1 MNRTVALF
9 HTAIGAAFWVAT
21 LAAFSVLGRPLFGQ
35 QSNEPVEVRI
45 VELEPTPA
53 GVSITLR
60 AVNSRDSIHMLIG
73 LAEGESIV
81 QAMRGRRSPRPMTHD
96 LLKNVLDRNGWK
108 VQKVLIRDLVRGTFR
123 ADLTLE
129 KDQETQVFD
138 ARPSD
143 AMAIGL
149 RYNAK
154 IYVNEEVFE
163 QQKQYEQPQ
172 EVKPSEPD
180 SLRL

>member
-1 MNRTVALF
+1 MNRTLALF
-9 HTAIGAAFWVAT
+9 VAVFASSILCQP
-21 LAAFSVLGRPLFGQ
+21 LAGQ
-35 QSNEPVEVRI
+35 QGNQPVEVRI
-45 VELEPTPA
+45 VELEPTSD
-53 GVSITLR
+53 GVRITLR
-60 AVNSRDSIHMLIG
+60 ALNSRNSIRLMIG
-73 LAEGESIV
+73 FPEGESIMS
-81 QAMRGRRSPRPMTHD
+81 AMRGRRPARPMTHD
-96 LLKNVLDRNGWK
+96 LVKNFLDRNGWK

-129 KDQETQVFD
+129 KDEQTQVYD

-149 RYNAK
+149 RYGAR

-163 QQKQYEQPQ
+163 KQKQLEEQPQ
-172 EVKPSEPD
+172 EVKPSEPE